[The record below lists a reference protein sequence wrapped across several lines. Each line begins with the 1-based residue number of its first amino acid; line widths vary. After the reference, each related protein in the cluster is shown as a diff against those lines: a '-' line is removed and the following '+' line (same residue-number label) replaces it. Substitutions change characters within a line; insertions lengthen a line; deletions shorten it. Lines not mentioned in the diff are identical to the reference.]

1 MKSLAYDIACTI
13 ACLFCVYLM
22 FQPDEKPPFLSIR
35 QYQQQELIDDGYP
48 LPKHGAD
55 GQLGDETETAW
66 NAKFQA
72 LNGDKH

>member
-1 MKSLAYDIACTI
+1 MKSLVYDVLITI
-13 ACLFCVYLM
+13 ACLVCVYLVL
-22 FQPDEKPPFLSIR
+22 QPNEFRSIT
-35 QYQQQELIDDGYP
+35 QFQQELIKDGYE

-72 LNGDKH
+72 LNGE